1 MTGPIVFYFDFA
13 SPYAYFALDGVVRL
27 GAETKREVIWRPV
40 LVWAVLKAQGIAAP
54 METPAKRAYMVKDM
68 VRSAEFSGQPYVHP
82 SKLPLSAHHAMRLYY
97 AIEQEDREI
106 AQAFARE
113 VFAAF
118 FTRDQDI
125 SDQEVVVDVAAR
137 VGIGDGEARKW
148 MSDDYGR
155 WQLSQMVDRAV
166 ADGVIGSPYF
176 IAEGEG
182 FFGADRLPQLAWR
195 LSQPSFVQSLLRQ
208 ALIRPEPPEQQ

>member
-1 MTGPIVFYFDFA
+1 MAGPIVFYFDFA

-27 GAETKREVIWRPV
+27 GAETRREIEWRPV
-40 LVWAVLKAQGIAAP
+40 LVWAVLKAHGITGP
-54 METPAKRAYMVKDM
+54 METPAKRDYIVRDM
-68 VRSAEFSGQPYVHP
+68 IRSAEFHDQPYRHP

-97 AIEQEDREI
+97 AIEQEDPEI

-118 FTRDQDI
+118 FTRDEDI
-125 SDQEVVVDVAAR
+125 SSQEIVVDIAAR
-137 VGIGDGEARKW
+137 VGVGDSEARNG
-148 MSDDYGR
+148 MSGDYGR

-166 ADGVIGSPYF
+166 ADGVVGSPYF
-176 IAEGEG
+176 IADGEG

-195 LSQPSFVQSLLRQ
+195 LKQPSYVRSQLRQ
-208 ALIRPEPPEQQ
+208 ALTRESETEGQ